1 LFDLKTGGD
10 GFLQFALKT
19 GGDGFSR
26 FDLKIGGGLKTL
38 NGDYSPYKG

>member
-10 GFLQFALKT
+10 GFLQFAFKT
-19 GGDGFSR
+19 GDDGFSR
-26 FDLKIGGGLKTL
+26 FDLKIGGSLKTL